1 MTNNGIPRAT
11 MGRLPAYLS
20 LLKKLPKDTGYIS
33 ATAIARALSLGEVQV
48 RKDLS
53 AVCGEGKPKIGYAVS
68 ALSDCISRALG
79 GESDCEAVIV
89 GAGRQGLALLEFP
102 GFSEYGINIRRAFDI
117 RVEGKP
123 DGVLPLSD
131 LPFYC
136 NMHRVQIGI
145 LAVPPSAA
153 QETADLLIRC
163 GIGALWCFAP
173 VRLTT
178 PPGVTVQY
186 ENLALS
192 LAHLHQKMK
201 NTQRT

>member
-1 MTNNGIPRAT
+1 MTTNGIPRAT
-11 MGRLPAYLS
+11 MGRLPAYLA
-20 LLKKLPKDTGYIS
+20 LLRKLPKDTEYIS
-33 ATAIARALSLGEVQV
+33 ATAVARALSLGEVQV

-68 ALSDCISRALG
+68 SLSDCISRALG

-89 GAGRQGLALLEFP
+89 GAGRLGLALLEFS
-102 GFSEYGINIRRAFDI
+102 GFSEYGISIRRAFDI

-123 DGVLPLSD
+123 EEVLPLSD

-145 LAVPPSAA
+145 LAVPPAAA
-153 QETADLLIRC
+153 QETADLLVRC
-163 GIGALWCFAP
+163 GVSALWCFAP

-192 LAHLHQKMK
+192 LAHLRQKMK